1 MSKPKCLGV
10 IIADA
15 DEKFLQHPMVKI
27 DEEKHLT
34 KLLSKKYI
42 NQQWI
47 NPLHRDFSPLFN
59 EVELKIIGLILEEK
73 TTKQIAEILFLSPRT
88 VDDKRKQINEK
99 LGVKTPIG
107 LVIKTIQLGIFK
119 ICLKC
124 ICLLAFTFPDL
135 FCLEMLNDP
144 SFF

>member
-15 DEKFLQHPMVKI
+15 DEEFLQHPTVKI
-27 DEEKHLT
+27 YEEKNLT
-34 KLLSKKYI
+34 KLLTKKYI
-42 NQQWI
+42 NQQRI
-47 NPLHRDFSPLFN
+47 NPLLRDFSPLFD

-88 VDDKRKQINEK
+88 VDDKRKKINEK

-107 LVIKTIQLGIFK
+107 FVIKTIQLGIFK
-119 ICLKC
+119 VCLKF
-124 ICLLAFTFPDL
+124 ICLLPFSLPDL